1 MANCTILFAYLSFLP
16 DFPCSK
22 PPTQT
27 PKFKTLQK
35 MTLSYFHNLI
45 HIFSQLTDNELLQLA
60 VTESA
65 KIIPYIMSNR
75 KAVKLYLK
83 VLVLVLNESCFSII
97 SQKCLELWSSANDS
111 IRIASFVAIRKLASI
126 TDQSILDHVLKV
138 NICPS
143 FLILQSLNLFG
154 REHI

>member
-1 MANCTILFAYLSFLP
+1 
-16 DFPCSK
+16 
-22 PPTQT
+22 
-27 PKFKTLQK
+27 

-83 VLVLVLNESCFSII
+83 VLVL
-97 SQKCLELWSSANDS
+97 A
-111 IRIASFVAIRKLASI
+111 
-126 TDQSILDHVLKV
+126 
-138 NICPS
+138 
-143 FLILQSLNLFG
+143 
-154 REHI
+154 